1 MIHMHIHLNFILVIL
16 ELLMKM
22 LLELLL
28 LIIGLVTYLH
38 YKKRSQLPPGP
49 FSVPIIGTLV
59 NHKKGNPDS
68 VMSPDYYKYG
78 EMYTLFVGPFTTF
91 VIIND
96 LQLAKDLFSR
106 DEFSGDFHSLYILIP
121 NFRFSQFSFQVFF

>member
-16 ELLMKM
+16 ESLMKM

-78 EMYTLFVGPFTTF
+78 KMYTLFVGPFTTF

-106 DEFSGDFHSLYILIP
+106 DEFSGDLHSLYFP
-121 NFRFSQFSFQVFF
+121 TS

>member
-106 DEFSGDFHSLYILIP
+106 DEFSGKFHSL
-121 NFRFSQFSFQVFF
+121 S